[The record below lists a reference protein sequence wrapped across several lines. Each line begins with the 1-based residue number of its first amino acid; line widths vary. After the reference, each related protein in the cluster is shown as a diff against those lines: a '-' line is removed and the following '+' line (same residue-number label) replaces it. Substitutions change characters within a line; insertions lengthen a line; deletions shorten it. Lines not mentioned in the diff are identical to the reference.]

1 MKLIRPSL
9 EPTVGLWRTRKGM
22 IRVGLAI
29 SRFFRLVV
37 EDVLANLIS
46 LAQNLRIDSNLK
58 SLMKRF
64 EQALIHKPVSITSP
78 IYQEIEQETSAEI
91 LYSTSKPVIFVSA
104 CVDEKKSGGWKY
116 NGGIKEL
123 NYLVKLLRN
132 HNYEAYIVT
141 YDGSYEPWLIDHQ
154 PHISIEEFR
163 SLLKTTQDVRCVTSW
178 AIASAFISECSHIY
192 FWDMELAWTEH
203 SHFSILANLY
213 KRKIKRVA
221 AISRTIQAWHMAH
234 FERPCTVIPV
244 LIDESLWFPIPE
256 ERSPSRV
263 GYMDEGSHTEEYITL
278 IEDIVQSSGI
288 ELEFQLLQGGE
299 ADILSGMRSCE
310 IFLGMNLGKDLLW
323 GEGCPLVTLESLL
336 TGCVLVAFDII
347 GNQEIIQSGFN
358 GILIPRYR
366 PDLMADAL
374 INLYRVPTEIER
386 LRENAL
392 SLLNAC
398 HTFDAR
404 WPAVKEFL
412 ELDDL

>member
-1 MKLIRPSL
+1 MKFVRPSL

-46 LAQNLRIDSNLK
+46 LAQTLRIDSNLK

-64 EQALIHKPVSITSP
+64 EQALIHKPVSITYP
-78 IYQEIEQETSAEI
+78 IYQNIAQTTSAEL
-91 LYSTSKPVIFVSA
+91 LYRTSKPVIFVSA
-104 CVDEKKSGGWKY
+104 CKNEKNQGGWKY

-123 NYLVKLLRN
+123 NYLVKLLRK
-132 HNYEAYIVT
+132 HEYEAYIVT
-141 YDGSYEPWLIDHQ
+141 YDGGYEPWLIEHQ
-154 PHISIEEFR
+154 PHISLEEFR

-178 AIASAFISECSHIY
+178 AIAEAFIRECSQIY

-203 SHFSILANLY
+203 SHFSTLASLY

-234 FERPCTVIPV
+234 FEKSCTVIPNLV
-244 LIDESLWFPIPE
+244 DESLWFPIEAQRHPQ
-256 ERSPSRV
+256 RV
-263 GYMDEGSHTEEYITL
+263 GYMDEGPHTEEYIT
-278 IEDIVQSSGI
+278 IVEDVVKSHDL
-288 ELEFQLLQGGE
+288 ELEFLLIKGCE
-299 ADILSGMRSCE
+299 ADVLSSMRSCE
-310 IFLGMNLGKDLLW
+310 IFLTMNIGKDPLW
-323 GEGCPLVTLESLL
+323 GEGGPLTPLEALA
-336 TGCVLVAFDII
+336 TGCVPITFDIL
-347 GNQEIIQSGFN
+347 GPREIIQSGFN
-358 GILIPRYR
+358 GIVVPPCR
-366 PDLMADAL
+366 PDRMANAL
-374 INLYRVPTEIER
+374 VSLYKKPGEIER
-386 LRENAL
+386 IRKNAL